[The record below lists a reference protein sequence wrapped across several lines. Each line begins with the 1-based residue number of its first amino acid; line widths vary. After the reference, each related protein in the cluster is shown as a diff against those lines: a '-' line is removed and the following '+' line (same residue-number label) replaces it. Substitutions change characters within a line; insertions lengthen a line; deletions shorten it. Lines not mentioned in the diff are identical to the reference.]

1 MKGQWVSPSIRDG
14 VVDFVRYW
22 SSRMDFPVARLL
34 GWLAIPSSTWYDWQ
48 RRYGQVNQHHAP
60 LPRDFW
66 LTLGEKERII
76 AFHLEH
82 SQEGYRRLTFMM
94 LDRDLVAVSAS
105 SVYRVLKEG
114 GLLQRW
120 ECKPSKKGTGFEQPS
135 TPHEHWHIDIS
146 YLNICATFY
155 YLCSI
160 LDGYS
165 RYLVHWEI
173 RESMK
178 EIDVEIVLQRALER
192 FPGVTPRVISD
203 NGSPFVA
210 REFKEFIRLS
220 GLTHVRTSPNYPQS
234 NGKKERFF
242 RTAKEEAIRPDTPL
256 SVEDARRIM
265 ARYSTQYNEERLHSA
280 IDYITPKDKLEGR
293 AEAIG
298 QERQAKL
305 ETARQQRKEAFHRPV
320 VRASA
325 LAVS

>member
-1 MKGQWVSPSIRDG
+1 MSRRDE

-22 SSRMDFPVARLL
+22 SMRVELPVSRLL
-34 GWLAIPSSTWYDWQ
+34 GWLAIPGSTWYDWQ
-48 RRYGQVNQHHAP
+48 RRYGQVTQHNAP
-60 LPRDFW
+60 IPRDFW
-66 LTLGEKERII
+66 LTIGEKERII

-82 SQEGYRRLTFMM
+82 PQEGYRRSTFLM
-94 LDRDLVAVSAS
+94 LDRNIVAVSAS
-105 SVYRVLKEG
+105 SVYRVLKEA

-120 ECKPSKKGTGFEQPS
+120 DRKASKKGTGFQQPS
-135 TPHEHWHIDIS
+135 APHEHWHIDIS
-146 YLNICATFY
+146 YLNICGTFY

-173 RESMK
+173 RESMT
-178 EIDVEIVLQRALER
+178 EFDVEIVVQRALER
-192 FPGVTPRVISD
+192 FPGVSARVISD

-220 GLTHVRTSPNYPQS
+220 GLTHVRTSPNHPQS

-242 RTAKEEAIRPDTPL
+242 RTAKEEAIRPGTPL

-265 ARYSTQYNEERLHSA
+265 ARYSAQYNEERLHSA

-293 AEAIG
+293 AEVIR

-305 ETARQQRKEAFHRPV
+305 ETARQRRKETFHHPV
-320 VRASA
+320 VPISA

>member
-1 MKGQWVSPSIRDG
+1 MSLRDE

-22 SSRMDFPVARLL
+22 SRQVEMPVSRLL
-34 GWLAIPSSTWYDWQ
+34 GWLALPSSTWYDWQ
-48 RRYGQVNQHHAP
+48 RRYGQANQHNAP
-60 LPRDFW
+60 IPRDFW
-66 LTLGEKERII
+66 LTIKEKERII

-82 SQEGYRRLTFMM
+82 RQEGYRRSTFLM
-94 LDRDLVAVSAS
+94 LDRDIVAVSAS
-105 SVYRVLKEG
+105 SVYRVLKEM

-120 ECKPSKKGTGFEQPS
+120 ERKPSQKGTGFEQPS

-173 RESMK
+173 RESMT
-178 EIDVEIVLQRALER
+178 EFDVEIVVQRALER
-192 FPGVTPRVISD
+192 FPGVSSRVISD
-203 NGSPFVA
+203 NGSQFVA

-220 GLTHVRTSPNYPQS
+220 GLTHVRTSPNHPQS

-242 RTAKEEAIRPDTPL
+242 RTAKEEAIRPGTPL

-280 IDYITPKDKLEGR
+280 INYITPKDKLEGR
-293 AEAIG
+293 AEAIR

-305 ETARQQRKEAFHRPV
+305 EAARQQRKESYHRPV
-320 VRASA
+320 VRTSA
-325 LAVS
+325 LAAS

>member
-1 MKGQWVSPSIRDG
+1 MSIRDE

-22 SSRMDFPVARLL
+22 SMRVEVPISCLL
-34 GWLAIPSSTWYDWQ
+34 GWLAFPGSTWYDWQ
-48 RRYGQVNQHHAP
+48 RRYGQANQHNAP
-60 LPRDFW
+60 IPRAFW

-82 SQEGYRRLTFMM
+82 PQEGYRRSTFLM

-105 SVYRVLKEG
+105 SVYRVLKEV

-120 ECKPSKKGTGFEQPS
+120 DRKPSKKGTGFEQPS
-135 TPHEHWHIDIS
+135 AAHEHWHIDIS

-173 RESMK
+173 RESMT
-178 EIDVEIVLQRALER
+178 EFDVEIVVQRALER
-192 FPGVTPRVISD
+192 FPGVTARVISD
-203 NGSPFVA
+203 NGSQFVA

-220 GLTHVRTSPNYPQS
+220 GLTHVRTSPNHPQS

-242 RTAKEEAIRPDTPL
+242 RTAKEEAIRPGTPL

-280 IDYITPKDKLEGR
+280 IGYITPQDKLEGR
-293 AEAIG
+293 AEAIQ

-305 ETARQQRKEAFHRPV
+305 EAARQRRKEAFHHPAV
-320 VRASA
+320 PISA
-325 LAVS
+325 LAAG

>member
-1 MKGQWVSPSIRDG
+1 VLRDE

-22 SSRMDFPVARLL
+22 SMRVELPISRLL
-34 GWLAIPSSTWYDWQ
+34 GWLALPSSKWYDWQ
-48 RRYGQVNQHHAP
+48 RRYGQVNQHNAP
-60 LPRDFW
+60 FPRDFW
-66 LTLGEKERII
+66 LSLGEKERII

-82 SQEGYRRLTFMM
+82 SQEGYRRLAFIM
-94 LDRDLVAVSAS
+94 LDRDIVAVSAS
-105 SVYRVLKEG
+105 SVYRVLKEA

-120 ECKPSKKGTGFEQPS
+120 ERKPSKKGTGFDQPS

-146 YLNICATFY
+146 YLNIGGTFY

-173 RESMK
+173 RESMT
-178 EIDVEIVLQRALER
+178 EFDVEIVVQRALEH

-203 NGSPFVA
+203 NGSQFVA

-242 RTAKEEAIRPDTPL
+242 RTAKEEAIRPGTPL

-265 ARYSTQYNEERLHSA
+265 ARYSTRYNQERLHSA

-293 AEAIG
+293 AEAI
-298 QERQAKL
+298 QRERQVKL
-305 ETARQQRKEAFHRPV
+305 EKARQRRKETFHRPV
-320 VRASA
+320 VEGLWVGAS
-325 LAVS
+325 